1 MGNFGRRDSAYT
13 GLTEGRVTPELGI
26 IEGYYGAP
34 WTWAER
40 AEQVSFLA
48 PYGYRFFMY
57 APKADAFLRKRWR
70 EEAPADTAGAL
81 RELSAHCRAAGVRF
95 GVGLSPYEIWADFGE
110 ETKALL
116 ARKLTWLDAIGVDDL
131 GILFDDMRGDIDG
144 LAAMQA
150 DILHWIADRS
160 KAGRIIACPTYY
172 TDDPILDRIFGQ
184 RPADYLQRLG
194 KALDPAIGLF
204 WTGEEVCSAE
214 YSPGHLARVEAELQ
228 RKPVLWD
235 NYPVNDGPRMSNYLH
250 IRAMTG
256 RPAAIGAHLTAH
268 AVNPAL
274 QPTLS
279 RIPCLSLAA
288 SYARGEA
295 YQYGAAFLAAA
306 RTVLGDDLAGLLQR
320 HVLLLQ
326 STGLDR
332 IGPDTLAALRERY
345 GAFDHPA
352 AREVLGFLEGR
363 YRMTREMMA
372 EEGTG

>member
-1 MGNFGRRDSAYT
+1 M
-13 GLTEGRVTPELGI
+13 TPELGI

-40 AEQVSFLA
+40 ADQVSFLA
-48 PYGYRFFMY
+48 PHGYRFFMY

-70 EEAPADTAGAL
+70 EDAPAEMTTALSA
-81 RELSAHCRAAGVRF
+81 LSAHCRATGVRF
-95 GVGLSPYEIWADFGE
+95 GVGLSPYEIWADFGD
-110 ETKALL
+110 ETKAAL
-116 ARKLTWLDAIGVDDL
+116 ARKLAWLDSIGVDDL
-131 GILFDDMRGDIDG
+131 GILFDDMRGDVDG
-144 LAAMQA
+144 LAATQVE
-150 DILHWIADRS
+150 ILHWIADHTR
-160 KAGRIIACPTYY
+160 AGRIIACPTYY
-172 TDDPILDRIFGQ
+172 TDDPLLDRFFGQ
-184 RPADYLQRLG
+184 RPADYLEGLG
-194 KALDPAIGLF
+194 KALDPAIDLF

-214 YSPGHLARVEAELQ
+214 YSPGHLARVEGQLR

-256 RPAAIGAHLTAH
+256 RPAAIGKHLSAH

-288 SYARGEA
+288 SYALGEA
-295 YQYGAAFLAAA
+295 YQYGAAFREAATA
-306 RTVLGDDLAGLLQR
+306 VLGADFAETLQR
-320 HVLLLQ
+320 NILILQ

-332 IGPDTLAALRERY
+332 MGPGTLETLRRRY

-352 AREVLGFLEGR
+352 GLEIIAYLDGR
-363 YRMTREMMA
+363 YRITPEMMA
-372 EEGTG
+372 NEGTG

>member
-1 MGNFGRRDSAYT
+1 MIQPSLREQEKS
-13 GLTEGRVTPELGI
+13 VTPELGI
-26 IEGYYGAP
+26 IEGYYGGP
-34 WTWAER
+34 WTWEER
-40 AEQVSFLA
+40 ADQVSFLA
-48 PYGYRFFMY
+48 PHGFRFFMY
-57 APKADAFLRKRWR
+57 APKADTFLRKRWR
-70 EEAPADTAGAL
+70 DDAPAGTTEAL
-81 RELSAHCRAAGVRF
+81 ATLAAHCRASGVRF
-95 GVGLSPYEIWADFGE
+95 GVGLSPYEIWADFGA
-110 ETKALL
+110 ETKAAL

-131 GILFDDMRGDIDG
+131 GVLFDDMRGDVDG
-144 LAAMQA
+144 LAATQVE
-150 DILHWIADRS
+150 ILHWIADHTRAS
-160 KAGRIIACPTYY
+160 RIIACPTYY

-184 RPADYLQRLG
+184 RPADYLETLG
-194 KALDPAIGLF
+194 KTLDPAIGLF

-214 YSPGHLARVEAELQ
+214 YSPGHLARVEGQLR

-256 RPAAIGAHLTAH
+256 RPAAIGAHLSAH

-288 SYARGEA
+288 SYAQGEA

-306 RTVLGDDLAGLLQR
+306 EAVLGRDLATLLQR

-332 IGPDTLAALRERY
+332 IEPETLAALRERY
-345 GAFDHPA
+345 GAFDHPG
-352 AREVLGFLEGR
+352 AREVLAFLDGV